1 MRVPLSWLK
10 DFTPLTLGVDELSD
24 VLNALGLVVDG
35 IDRIG
40 EGLDGVVIGYVMDVR
55 QHPNADRVRLADID
69 LGDGQPLQI
78 ACGGANLEKGQTV
91 AVATIGATLP
101 NGMTIERRKLRG
113 EWSNGMI
120 CSEDELG
127 LATERSGGI
136 MVLPD
141 GLPLGAPF
149 AETMGIEKD
158 VVFDLE
164 IETNRP
170 DAMCVAG
177 VARDL
182 AGKLGLPFSVPQPSV
197 VANGADIATFL
208 TVNVEDRDLCP
219 RFSARVL
226 SQVRVG
232 PSPALI
238 ARRLEL
244 AGMRPINN
252 VVDASNY
259 VMLEL
264 GQPSHPFD
272 LAKVPNGKLGVRS
285 SREGESI
292 TTLDG
297 TERVLPPATGVIVDG
312 ADSITGIAAI
322 MGGESSEIDES
333 THSVVL
339 EAAVW
344 NPFRINFTSRKLA
357 LRTDAS
363 ARFERRVDREQTVRA
378 IDRIIQV
385 LQMSDPD
392 LVVASGVIDDS
403 VLPAWPSEADKIR
416 VRTDRVNAILGTR
429 LSDDDVSARLT
440 PIGFSVA
447 LLEPGVHEVII
458 PSFRPDNEREIDV
471 IEEIAR
477 MHGYDNIERRVPT
490 APTAA
495 RLTPFQSQ
503 RRQLRSFLS
512 SRGFLEAWTAALIG
526 PDDLVKSAQSAVP
539 VKVSNPVVREESLL
553 RPSLLPGMLQAIAY
567 NTARQNLQLQLFEV
581 GHVFNQPDDGSTL
594 PDEREHVA
602 IAALS
607 PSTDARTAAT
617 LWRDLM
623 LTLRISGVHMQAAT
637 VAGLH
642 ATRTSALV
650 VSGRV
655 IGYLGEVDP
664 TVLGAYGIDGRVAWI
679 QLETAALLGQIEK
692 TPQMQSITKFPSSE
706 FDLAFVVPD
715 EVPASAVDHTLRSE
729 AGMLLEQLT
738 LFDVF
743 RSSQLGEGK
752 RSLAYRL
759 RIASLEGTMN
769 DAQTADLRQ
778 RVVQAVEQAHG
789 ASLRA

>member
-10 DFTPLTLGVDELSD
+10 DFTPIALGADELAD
-24 VLNALGLVVDG
+24 VMNALGLVVDG
-35 IDRIG
+35 IERIG
-40 EGLDGVVIGYVMDVR
+40 DGLDGVVIGYVLDVR

-78 ACGGANLEKGQTV
+78 ACGGANLAKGQTV
-91 AVATIGATLP
+91 PVATIGATLP

-127 LATERSGGI
+127 LAAERSGGI

-149 AETMGIEKD
+149 AATMGIEKD

-182 AGKLGLPFSVPQPSV
+182 AGKLGLPFVIPQPPT
-197 VANGADIATFL
+197 VANGDDIGRFL
-208 TVNVEDRDLCP
+208 SVDVQDRDLCP

-226 SQVRVG
+226 PQVRVG
-232 PSPALI
+232 PSPKLI

-244 AGMRPINN
+244 SGMRPINN

-272 LAKVPNGKLGVRS
+272 LAKVPGGKLGVRS
-285 SREGESI
+285 AREGETI

-297 TERVLPPATGVIVDG
+297 SERKLPAGSGVIVDG
-312 ADSITGIAAI
+312 SDSITGIAAI
-322 MGGESSEIDES
+322 MGGESSEIDER
-333 THSVVL
+333 TTSVVL

-344 NPFRINFTSRKLA
+344 NPYRINFTSRKLA

-363 ARFERRVDREQTVRA
+363 ARFERRIDREQTVRA
-378 IDRIIQV
+378 LDRIIEI
-385 LQMSDPD
+385 LQQSDPE
-392 LVVASGVIDDS
+392 LVVAAGVIDDS
-403 VLPAWPSEADKIR
+403 VLPAWPADSDKIR
-416 VRTDRVNAILGTR
+416 VRTDRVNAILGTQLTDEEVAAR
-429 LSDDDVSARLT
+429 LS
-440 PIGFSVA
+440 PIGFRATLV
-447 LLEPGVHEVII
+447 EPGVHEVVI

-471 IEEIAR
+471 IEEVAR
-477 MHGYDNIERRVPT
+477 MHGYDNIARRVPT
-490 APTAA
+490 APVAA
-495 RLTPFQSQ
+495 RLTPQQLQ

-512 SRGFLEAWTAALIG
+512 GRGYTEAWTAALIG
-526 PDDLVKSAQSAVP
+526 PEDLSRSSQSARPIVLT
-539 VKVSNPVVREESLL
+539 NPVVGEESLL
-553 RPSLLPGMLQAIAY
+553 RPSLLPGMLRAIAY
-567 NTARQNLQLQLFEV
+567 NTARQNLTLQLFEI
-581 GHVFNQPDDGSTL
+581 GHVFNQPLAGETL
-594 PDEREHVA
+594 PDEKERVA
-602 IAALS
+602 IASLS
-607 PSTDARTAAT
+607 PTTDARSAAA
-617 LWRDLM
+617 LWRDLS
-623 LTLRISGVHMQAAT
+623 LTLRVSGVELRASEAP
-637 VAGLH
+637 GLH
-642 ATRTSALV
+642 ATRTSALLV
-650 VSGRV
+650 AGREV
-655 IGYLGEVDP
+655 GFLGEVDP
-664 TVLGAYGIDGRVAWI
+664 SVLAGYGIDGRVAWLE
-679 QLETAALLGQIEK
+679 LETAALFAQIET
-692 TPQMQSITKFPSSE
+692 TPQMQSISRFPSSE

-715 EVPASAVDHTLRSE
+715 DVPASAVEATVRSE

-743 RSSQLGEGK
+743 RSAQLGEGK

-759 RIASLEGTMN
+759 RVASLEGTMN
-769 DAQTADLRQ
+769 DTQTGELR
-778 RVVQAVEQAHG
+778 RKVVEAVELAHR